1 MTPDSISTTHPE
13 PSERILAL
21 DLGKRRTGL
30 ALGSLESGLATPH
43 STVELPFPSLIDH
56 LRELAQEEG
65 SRWVLIGDPKL
76 PSGDAS
82 EIGVYARRVARAL
95 EETGLRVILWDEGLT
110 SWEAERILRE
120 RHPPKRAGRGEPN
133 EHRRSGKRGG
143 GGGGG
148 ARDRGKRG
156 GGGAGGGRDRGK
168 RGGSGPGG
176 GGRGGRGRDRG
187 EIDRLAAALLLQDY
201 LDHHRV
207 AGLRVLP
214 TAGNHM
220 NNQDD
225 RDRRRGQG
233 DASEP
238 DGSADPIDPNPPDDR
253 DREAR

>member
-65 SRWVLIGDPKL
+65 ARWVLIGDPKL

-120 RHPPKRAGRGEPN
+120 RHPPKRAGRGESN
-133 EHRRSGKRGG
+133 ENRRSGKRGG

-156 GGGAGGGRDRGK
+156 GGGAGG
-168 RGGSGPGG
+168 
-176 GGRGGRGRDRG
+176 GGRGRDRG

-225 RDRRRGQG
+225 RDRWRGQG